1 MTDKQHT
8 LKEEITISGVGLHT
22 GMLVNMTLKPAPEN
36 HGIKFKRID
45 LEGQPIID
53 ADVDNVVDTSR
64 GTTIAVG
71 NAKVHTVEHTL
82 AALVGMSVDNVLI
95 ELDAP
100 EPPIM
105 DGSAKYFV
113 EAIQKT
119 GIQKQNADR
128 EYFVVD
134 QNIQYTD
141 PQKQIDMAAL
151 PLNGYRM
158 TVMVD
163 YNSPV
168 LGSQHATIL
177 DMNDFAKEI
186 ASCRTFCFLHELEAL
201 LKAGLIKGGDV
212 NNAIVVVDRQVTDE
226 ELEHLAQLFNKPK
239 VSVNQGILNNIQLHY
254 NNEPARHKLLDL
266 IGDLALVGAPL
277 KAQILAA
284 RPGHAA
290 NVAFAKKIKAAI
302 RAKKI
307 TKQYQT
313 SNSSNSSVVFDIN
326 AIQKILPHRY
336 PFLLVDKV
344 TYFDDKKI
352 VGIKNV
358 TINEPFFAGHFEGN
372 PIMPGVLQLE
382 AMAQVGGILLLNTVE
397 NPNDVWVYFLAID
410 NARFK
415 KPVIPG
421 DQLVFE
427 LEMVSLRRG
436 ICKMNGKATVD
447 GKLVSEAEL
456 VASIIPKNKA

>member
-1 MTDKQHT
+1 MKDKQQT
-8 LKEEITISGVGLHT
+8 LKESITIKGVGLHT
-22 GMLVNMTLKPAPEN
+22 GAVVNMTFKPAPEH
-36 HGIKFKRID
+36 HGYKFQRID
-45 LEGQPIID
+45 LPNQPIVEAD
-53 ADVDNVVDTSR
+53 ADNVVDTSR
-64 GTTIAVG
+64 GTTIEANGARV
-71 NAKVHTVEHTL
+71 NTVEHTL

-95 ELDAP
+95 ELDGP
-100 EPPIM
+100 ETPIM
-105 DGSAKYFV
+105 DGSSKFFV
-113 EAIQKT
+113 EAIEKA
-119 GIQKQNADR
+119 GIQTQNADR
-128 EYFVVD
+128 EYFVID
-134 QNIQYTD
+134 QNIHYAD
-141 PQKQIDMAAL
+141 ASKQIDMAAL
-151 PLNGYRM
+151 PLEGYRM

-177 DMNDFAKEI
+177 EVKEFAKEI
-186 ASCRTFCFLHELEAL
+186 SSCRTFCFLHELEML
-201 LKAGLIKGGDV
+201 YKAGLIKGGDV
-212 NNAIVVVDRQVTDE
+212 DNAIVVVDKEISEQ
-226 ELEHLAQLFNKPK
+226 ELEQLAKLFNKPK
-239 VSVNQGILNNIQLHY
+239 VSANQGILNNVQLHY
-254 NNEPARHKLLDL
+254 SNEPARHKLLDL

-307 TKQYQT
+307 TKQYQSINQT
-313 SNSSNSSVVFDIN
+313 SNVVFDIN

-344 TYFDDKKI
+344 THFDDKKI
-352 VGIKNV
+352 VGVKNV
-358 TINEPFFAGHFEGN
+358 TINEPFFVGHFENN

-382 AMAQVGGILLLNTVE
+382 AMAQVGGILLLNNVE
-397 NPNDVWVYFLAID
+397 NPKDVWVYFLAID

-415 KPVIPG
+415 KLVIPG

-427 LEMVSLRRG
+427 LEMISLKRG
-436 ICKMNGKATVD
+436 ICKMHGKAFVD

-456 VASIIPKNKA
+456 VASVVPKTK

>member
-1 MTDKQHT
+1 MTDKQCT
-8 LKEEITISGVGLHT
+8 LKEAITVSGVGLHT
-22 GMLVNMTLKPAPEN
+22 GLLVNMTLRPAPEN
-36 HGIKFKRID
+36 HGIKFKRLD
-45 LEGQPIID
+45 VEGHPIID

-64 GTTIAVG
+64 GTTLAAG
-71 NAKVHTVEHTL
+71 NVKIHTVEHTL
-82 AALVGMSVDNVLI
+82 AALAGMSIDNVLV

-113 EAIQKT
+113 EAIEKS
-119 GIQKQNADR
+119 GIEKQSADR

-134 QNIQYTD
+134 QNIHYSD
-141 PQKQIDMAAL
+141 PNKQIDMAAL

-177 DMNDFAKEI
+177 DINDFAKEI
-186 ASCRTFCFLHELEAL
+186 ASCRTFCFLHELESL

-226 ELEHLAQLFNKPK
+226 ELEYLAKLFNKPK
-239 VSVNQGILNNIQLHY
+239 VSVSQGILNNIKLHFH
-254 NNEPARHKLLDL
+254 NEPARHKLLDL

-284 RPGHAA
+284 RPGHSA

-313 SNSSNSSVVFDIN
+313 GSSNNAVVFDIN

-352 VGIKNV
+352 IGIKNV
-358 TINEPFFAGHFEGN
+358 TINEPFFVGHFEGN

-382 AMAQVGGILLLNTVE
+382 AMAQVGGILLLNTIK
-397 NPNDVWVYFLAID
+397 NPSDVWVYFVAID

-421 DQLVFE
+421 DQIVFE
-427 LEMVSLRRG
+427 LEMVSLKRG
-436 ICKMNGKATVD
+436 ICKMNGKATVE

-456 VASIIPKNKA
+456 VASVIPKNKA